1 MQISEQLFDA
11 LKDTLVDLF
20 YGYKFNLCTLAN
32 TISNLYPNLIDRA
45 YVNEL
50 ARQDMIA
57 KKDLVIDDAILFC
70 YQELKQLFDI
80 TSHLEAK
87 HTVSIIRQYYYLF
100 DFYMSIL
107 AEMEYN
113 GELPG
118 V

>member
-20 YGYKFNLCTLAN
+20 YGYKFNIPSIAN
-32 TISNLYPNLIDRA
+32 KLSNITSCITYDE
-45 YVNEL
+45 VQDL
-50 ARQDMIA
+50 ARDDM
-57 KKDLVIDDAILFC
+57 LVREHFTIEDTLTYC
-70 YQELKQLFDI
+70 YQKLKWLYEYTKDFDNLSVVAEI
-80 TSHLEAK
+80 K
-87 HTVSIIRQYYYLF
+87 QYYYLF